1 MDLQILKNKG
11 KLILKKREKMT
22 EDVVNRYSDEE
33 AQIQLNLLE
42 DAFTKYNV
50 AYDEKSAEAN
60 DEEIDQLIEDLETV
74 SDYYLKAKSKLIGR
88 LNKWTAAESATDIRE
103 NMNQSIRL
111 PPINIPTFKGILTI
125 GIRTKIYS
133 SHLFI
138 QTRL

>member
-1 MDLQILKNKG
+1 MDLKILKNKG

-60 DEEIDQLIEDLETV
+60 DEGFWRLV
-74 SDYYLKAKSKLIGR
+74 SVQRYIHHTYSFKHVYRQYTQDV
-88 LNKWTAAESATDIRE
+88 
-103 NMNQSIRL
+103 L
-111 PPINIPTFKGILTI
+111 P
-125 GIRTKIYS
+125 
-133 SHLFI
+133 
-138 QTRL
+138 